1 VAAAPEHPLRWLSDR
16 ARRAPDSAAV
26 LGPSETLTHAQLL
39 DNLGGWSRLMRAAG
53 LDREKPVAVVTR
65 HRSRLARAI
74 WLALHD
80 GVPLLTVDPSQT
92 QAGSLMRQGGVEQ
105 AIADADLAL
114 PEGIRRLPARPLDR
128 PAGGARNEATPMDV
142 DKPQLLV
149 PTSGTE
155 GTPRAVMLTCRNIA
169 SAAFATNRMLD
180 LQHDDRWLCCLPLT
194 HVAGIMILMRCAAA
208 GAAVCL
214 QESFDPRQVADAM
227 IGQSVSHVSLVPAM
241 LHRLIEADVDP
252 SGLKVAIV
260 GGSGISDR
268 LAKDALASRW
278 PVKIAYGLTE
288 TCAHVAMGDLLRS
301 DRSLILQPGSHVE
314 IVDSQDPSGGEMG
327 FIQITGPTVMAGY
340 ANPELVPGDGLAGPQ
355 TFRTQDLGRM
365 DSDGRLRV
373 IGRGDDMLI
382 SGGLNI
388 HPAQVEDLMAACPG
402 ISEVAVVGIPDP
414 VWGSRLAAL
423 YCGDVDE
430 ADVSTWA
437 AENIASALRPRDF
450 RRVPSLPRTSLG
462 KIRRGELG
470 RLI

>member
-1 VAAAPEHPLRWLSDR
+1 M
-16 ARRAPDSAAV
+16 
-26 LGPSETLTHAQLL
+26 Q
-39 DNLGGWSRLMRAAG
+39 AAG
-53 LDREKPVAVVTR
+53 LQRIGHHLRRQVGRTAGGAQQVERNTPVR
-65 HRSRLARAI
+65 YPGSRRWRLGEGVGV
-74 WLALHD
+74 LCVEG
-80 GVPLLTVDPSQT
+80 GVPVDKGVALAQRLLGRTELVLHFIATRLSVLQLRLQLGLQFGDALVQRLLGARCII
-92 QAGSLMRQGGVEQ
+92 AGSFNRRLRALLSLLQPRLQ
-105 AIADADLAL
+105 TLLAL
-114 PEGIRRLPARPLDR
+114 PRLAGDHDHGQGVATYLARYLKGGPIKNLELVQELYALAQAKPRLDLRWIRAH
-128 PAGGARNEATPMDV
+128 
-142 DKPQLLV
+142 
-149 PTSGTE
+149 E
-155 GTPRAVMLTCRNIA
+155 GT
-169 SAAFATNRMLD
+169 
-180 LQHDDRWLCCLPLT
+180 RWNEY
-194 HVAGIMILMRCAAA
+194 A
-208 GAAVCL
+208 
-214 QESFDPRQVADAM
+214 
-227 IGQSVSHVSLVPAM
+227 
-241 LHRLIEADVDP
+241 
-252 SGLKVAIV
+252 
-260 GGSGISDR
+260 
-268 LAKDALASRW
+268 DALASRW

-288 TCAHVAMGDLLRS
+288 TCAHVAVGDLLRS

-314 IVDSQDPSGGEMG
+314 IVDSQDPPAGGMG

-365 DSDGRLRV
+365 GSDGRLRV

-430 ADVSTWA
+430 AEVSTWA

-462 KIRRGELG
+462 KLRRGELG